1 MISQKTGTRKRD
13 LFILERVSYI
23 LNGVWVLSEKIKLT
37 PDEFSFLS
45 LFQTVTTAVARD
57 CIIDDKVD
65 RVIFVVHKGQMGM
78 AIGKGGSNI
87 KQLQNVIP
95 KKIELVEYSEN
106 PVNFI
111 KNVFNSDII
120 QNIKISERLDGTK
133 NAIVVVD
140 MKKKGIIVGKDGR
153 NVDKARILAKRYFN
167 ITNVLILSPE
177 QLIKSEHM

>member
-1 MISQKTGTRKRD
+1 M
-13 LFILERVSYI
+13 
-23 LNGVWVLSEKIKLT
+23 
-37 PDEFSFLS
+37 
-45 LFQTVTTAVARD
+45 
-57 CIIDDKVD
+57 D
-65 RVIFVVHKGQMGM
+65 RVIFVVHRGQMGM

-87 KQLQNVIP
+87 KQLQNAIT

-111 KNVFNSDII
+111 RNVFNSDMV
-120 QNIKISERLDGTK
+120 QEVKINERVDGTK

-140 MKKKGIIVGKDGR
+140 SKKKGLVVGKDGR

-177 QLIKSEHM
+177 QLIKSENM

>member
-1 MISQKTGTRKRD
+1 M
-13 LFILERVSYI
+13 
-23 LNGVWVLSEKIKLT
+23 LSDKIKLT
-37 PDEFSFLS
+37 PDEFSYLS
-45 LFQTVTTAVARD
+45 LFQTITTAVSRD
-57 CIIDDKVD
+57 CIIDEKMD

-87 KQLQNVIP
+87 KQLQNAIT

-106 PVNFI
+106 PINFI
-111 KNVFNSDII
+111 KNVFNSDMV
-120 QNIKISERLDGTK
+120 QDVKISERMDGTK

-177 QLIKSEHM
+177 QLIKSENM

>member
-1 MISQKTGTRKRD
+1 MSD
-13 LFILERVSYI
+13 
-23 LNGVWVLSEKIKLT
+23 KIKLT
-37 PDEFSFLS
+37 PDEFSYLS
-45 LFQTVTTAVARD
+45 LFQTITTAVSRD
-57 CIIDDKVD
+57 CIIDEKMD
-65 RVIFVVHKGQMGM
+65 RVIFIVHRGQMGM

-87 KQLQNVIP
+87 KQLQNAIT

-106 PVNFI
+106 PINFI
-111 KNVFNSDII
+111 KNVFNSDMI
-120 QNIKISERLDGTK
+120 QDVKINERMDGTK

-177 QLIKSEHM
+177 QLIKSENM